1 MKFRPCAGTRVTWVT
16 KFARLDPA
24 QPAGEGAEVTTAA
37 TPRTMCSSF
46 QATAARFP
54 QAVALRTPGDTTTV
68 TWEQYAGRVRSIA
81 QGLAALG
88 VSRGQTVAIMLTN
101 RPEFHLVDTGALHA
115 GATPFSIYNSLA
127 PEQINYLFAN
137 AANRVV
143 ICEEQFVPVLL
154 TAKPGSSVEHIVCV
168 DGTPEGTISLA
179 DLEAMSAPDFDFD
192 ATWQA
197 VQPSDVLTI
206 IYTSGTTG
214 PPKGVELTHAN
225 LIAEIDGTSE
235 MIPSDHTD
243 RLVSYL
249 PDAHIA
255 NRWGA
260 HYTNMVTGIQITT
273 LADLKQ
279 AITVLPEVRPTF
291 FGAVPQVWYKLKAAI
306 EGALA
311 AEPNERKRKL
321 AQWAIDTG
329 RRQARLKSD
338 RQPVPASLRLKHK
351 VADRLVLSA
360 IRTRMG
366 LDQVRV
372 AASGA
377 AAISPDALEFILGLG
392 IPCCEGWGMSE
403 LSALATINPI
413 DDIRIGTVG
422 KAIPGVTLKIA
433 EDGELLATGP
443 LVMRGYRHDPEKTA
457 ETIDSDGWLHTGDIA
472 TIDADGYV
480 RIVDR
485 KKELI
490 INASGKNMSPSNI
503 EGVIRVSCPLLGNAA
518 VIGNDRPFVTAL
530 VTLDPDVSAAF
541 AAQHGIAD
549 TSPASMAMDPAV
561 LAAIELGMKEANAK
575 LSRVEQVK
583 KYTVLP
589 VFWEPGGDEI
599 TPTMKLKRKP
609 IGDKYSAEIE
619 ALYAR

>member
-1 MKFRPCAGTRVTWVT
+1 M
-16 KFARLDPA
+16 
-24 QPAGEGAEVTTAA
+24 
-37 TPRTMCSSF
+37 
-46 QATAARFP
+46 
-54 QAVALRTPGDTTTV
+54 TV
-68 TWEQYAGRVRSIA
+68 TWSQYSDRVRSIA
-81 QGLAALG
+81 TGLAALG
-88 VSRGQTVAIMLTN
+88 VSRGDTVAIMMTN
-101 RPEFHLVDTGALHA
+101 RPEFHLVDTAALHA

-127 PEQINYLFAN
+127 PEQISYLFTN
-137 AANRVV
+137 AANRIVV
-143 ICEEQFVPVLL
+143 CEEQFVPVLL
-154 TAKPGSSVEHIVCV
+154 ASKAGSSVEHIICV
-168 DGTPEGTISLA
+168 DGNPEGTITLA
-179 DLEAMSAPDFDFD
+179 ELEARTSPDFDFE
-192 ATWQA
+192 TSWRA
-197 VQPSDVLTI
+197 VQPDDVLTI

-235 MIPSDHTD
+235 MIPSDHSD

-321 AQWAIDTG
+321 AQWAIDVG
-329 RRQARLKSD
+329 RKQARLKSD
-338 RQPVPASLRLKHK
+338 HKPVPAALRMQHK
-351 VADRLVLSA
+351 LADRLVLSA
-360 IRTRMG
+360 IRKRMG
-366 LDQVRV
+366 LDEVRV

-403 LSALATINPI
+403 LSALATINPL

-433 EDGELLATGP
+433 DDGELLATGP
-443 LVMRGYRHDPEKTA
+443 LVMRGYRNDPEKTA
-457 ETIDSDGWLHTGDIA
+457 ETIDAQGWLHTGDIA
-472 TIDADGYV
+472 TIDEDGYV

-490 INASGKNMSPSNI
+490 INAAGKNMSPSNI
-503 EGVIRVSCPLLGNAA
+503 EGVIRVSCPLVGNAA
-518 VIGNDRPFVTAL
+518 VIGNDRPFVVAL
-530 VTLDPDVSAAF
+530 LTLDPDVSAAF
-541 AAQHGIAD
+541 AAQHNIAD
-549 TSPASMAMDPAV
+549 ASPAALAKDPAV
-561 LAAIELGMKEANAK
+561 LSAIELGMKEANAK
-575 LSRVEQVK
+575 LSRVEQIK
-583 KYTVLP
+583 KFTILP
-589 VFWEPGGDEI
+589 TFWEPGGDEI
-599 TPTMKLKRKP
+599 TPTMKLKCKP
-609 IGDKYSAEIE
+609 IGDKYAEEIE

>member
-1 MKFRPCAGTRVTWVT
+1 MTF
-16 KFARLDPA
+16 
-24 QPAGEGAEVTTAA
+24 E
-37 TPRTMCSSF
+37 RTLCSAF
-46 QATAARFP
+46 QETAARYP
-54 QAVALRTPGDTTTV
+54 HAVALRTPQDTVTV
-68 TWEQYAGRVRSIA
+68 TWREYSA
-81 QGLAALG
+81 QVKALASGLSRLGLAHG
-88 VSRGQTVAIMLTN
+88 DTVAIMLTN
-101 RPEFHLVDTGALHA
+101 RPEFHVVDTAALHA

-127 PEQINYLFAN
+127 AEQVNYLFQN
-137 AANRVV
+137 AQNRIV
-143 ICEEQFVPVLL
+143 ICESQFVPVLL
-154 TAKPGSSVEHIVCV
+154 AAQPGTAVEHIICA
-168 DGTPEGTISLA
+168 DGAPEGTVSLESVA
-179 DLEAMSAPDFDFD
+179 STPDPSFDFE
-192 ATWQA
+192 ASWRA
-197 VQPSDVLTI
+197 VTPTDVLTI

-225 LIAEIDGTSE
+225 LLAEIDGVAQLN
-235 MIPSDHTD
+235 PSDHTD

-306 EGALA
+306 EAALE

-321 AQWAIDTG
+321 AQWAIRVG
-329 RRQARLKSD
+329 RERARLLSEH
-338 RQPVPASLRLKHK
+338 QPVPRKLALEHK
-351 VADRLVLSA
+351 VADKLVLSA
-360 IRTRMG
+360 VRQKMG
-366 LDQVRV
+366 LDQVKF

-377 AAISPDALEFILGLG
+377 AAISPDALEFVLGLG

-403 LSALATINPI
+403 LSALATINPL

-433 EDGELLATGP
+433 DDGELLASGP
-443 LVMRGYRHDPEKTA
+443 LLMRGYRGDPDKTA
-457 ETIDSDGWLHTGDIA
+457 ETIDAAGWLHTGDIA

-490 INASGKNMSPSNI
+490 INASGKNMSPANI
-503 EGVIRVSCPLLGNAA
+503 EGVLRVSCPILGNAA
-518 VIGNDRPFVTAL
+518 VIGNDRPFNVAL
-530 VTLDPDVSAAF
+530 LTLDPDGAAAY
-541 AAQHGIAD
+541 AAKHGLAD
-549 TSPASMAMDPAV
+549 PSPAALVNDPGL
-561 LAAIELGMKEANAK
+561 LAEIELGVKEANAR
-575 LSRVEQVK
+575 LSRVEQIK
-583 KYTVLP
+583 KFTLLP
-589 VFWEPGGDEI
+589 DIWEPGGAEI

-609 IGDKYSAEIE
+609 IAEKYAAEIE

>member
-1 MKFRPCAGTRVTWVT
+1 M
-16 KFARLDPA
+16 
-24 QPAGEGAEVTTAA
+24 
-37 TPRTMCSSF
+37 
-46 QATAARFP
+46 
-54 QAVALRTPGDTTTV
+54 TV
-68 TWEQYAGRVRSIA
+68 TWAQYAERVRSIA
-81 QGLAALG
+81 TGLAALG
-88 VSRGQTVAIMLTN
+88 VRRGDTVAIMLTN

-127 PEQINYLFAN
+127 PEQISYLFAN
-137 AANRVV
+137 AGNSVV

-154 TAKPGSSVEHIVCV
+154 ACKAGSSVEHIVCV
-168 DGTPEGTISLA
+168 DGNPEGTITLA
-179 DLEAMSAPDFDFD
+179 ELEAKTAADFDFE
-192 ATWQA
+192 ASWRSA
-197 VQPSDVLTI
+197 QPDDVLTI

-235 MIPSDHTD
+235 MIPSDHSD

-306 EGALA
+306 EAALA
-311 AEPNERKRKL
+311 AEQNERKRKL
-321 AQWAIDTG
+321 AQWAIDVG
-329 RRQARLKSD
+329 RKRARLKSD
-338 RQPVPASLRLKHK
+338 RKPIPATLRLQHK
-351 VADRLVLSA
+351 IADRLVLSA
-360 IRTRMG
+360 IRKKMG
-366 LDQVRV
+366 LDEVRV

-443 LVMRGYRHDPEKTA
+443 LVMRGYRNDPEKTS
-457 ETIDSDGWLHTGDIA
+457 ETIDAAGWLHTGDIA
-472 TIDADGYV
+472 TIDDDGYV

-503 EGVIRVSCPLLGNAA
+503 EGVIRVSCPIVGNAA
-518 VIGNDRPFVTAL
+518 VIGNDRPFIVAL
-530 VTLDPDVSAAF
+530 LTLDPDVSAAF
-541 AAQHGIAD
+541 AAQHNIAD
-549 TSPASMAMDPAV
+549 ASPESLAKDPAV
-561 LAAIELGMKEANAK
+561 VAAIELGMKEANAK
-575 LSRVEQVK
+575 LSRVEQIK
-583 KYTVLP
+583 KFAILP

-609 IGDKYSAEIE
+609 IGDKYAAEIE

>member
-1 MKFRPCAGTRVTWVT
+1 MTSVK
-16 KFARLDPA
+16 
-24 QPAGEGAEVTTAA
+24 
-37 TPRTMCSSF
+37 RTLCSEF

-54 QAVALRTPGDTTTV
+54 HAVALRTPGDTMTV
-68 TWEQYAGRVRSIA
+68 TWSQYSTRVRSIA
-81 QGLAALG
+81 EGLSALG
-88 VSRGQTVAIMLTN
+88 VKRGDTVAIMLTN
-101 RPEFHLVDTGALHA
+101 RPEFHLVDTGALHT

-143 ICEEQFVPVLL
+143 ICEEQFVPQLVA
-154 TAKPGSSVEHIVCV
+154 AKPGSSVEYIVCV
-168 DGTPEGTISLA
+168 DGNPEGTITLA
-179 DLEAMSAPDFDFD
+179 DLEAMAAPEFDFE
-192 ATWQA
+192 ASWKA
-197 VQPSDVLTI
+197 VEPGDVLTI

-225 LIAEIDGTSE
+225 LIAEIDGTSTL
-235 MIPSDHTD
+235 IPSDHTD

-249 PDAHIA
+249 PDAHVA

-260 HYTNMVTGIQITT
+260 HYSNMVTGIQITT
-273 LADLKQ
+273 LADIKQ

-321 AQWAIDTG
+321 ATWAIDVG
-329 RRQARLKSD
+329 RKQARLKSE
-338 RQPVPASLRLKHK
+338 RQPIPTSLRLQHK

-360 IRTRMG
+360 IRAKMG

-403 LSALATINPI
+403 LSALATMNPI

-422 KAIPGVTLKIA
+422 KAIPGVILKIA

-443 LVMRGYRHDPEKTA
+443 LVMRGYRNDPEKTA

-490 INASGKNMSPSNI
+490 INAAGKNMSPSNI
-503 EGVIRVSCPLLGNAA
+503 EGVIRVSCPIVGNAA

-530 VTLDPDVSAAF
+530 LTLDPDVSAAF
-541 AAQHGIAD
+541 ASQHGIAD
-549 TSPASMAMDPAV
+549 ASPESLAKDPAV
-561 LAAIELGMKEANAK
+561 LAAIEVGMKEANAK
-575 LSRVEQVK
+575 LSRVEQIK
-583 KYTVLP
+583 KYAVLP
-589 VFWEPGGDEI
+589 TFWEPGGDEI

-609 IGDKYSAEIE
+609 IAEKYSTEIE
-619 ALYAR
+619 SLYER

>member
-1 MKFRPCAGTRVTWVT
+1 MTSPTD
-16 KFARLDPA
+16 ARTL
-24 QPAGEGAEVTTAA
+24 
-37 TPRTMCSSF
+37 CSAF

-54 QAVALRTPGDTTTV
+54 SAVALRTPGDQLTI
-68 TWEQYAGRVRSIA
+68 TWAQYASRVATIA
-81 QGLAALG
+81 EGLAALG
-88 VSRGQTVAIMLTN
+88 VARGDTVAIMLTN
-101 RPEFHLVDTGALHA
+101 RPEFHLVDTAALHA

-137 AANRVV
+137 AANRIV
-143 ICEEQFVPVLL
+143 ICEEQFVPALL
-154 TAKPGSSVEHIVCV
+154 AAKPGSSIEHIVCV
-168 DGTPEGTISLA
+168 DGNPDGTITLA
-179 DLEAMSAPDFDFD
+179 DLEAMTVPGFDFE
-192 ATWQA
+192 ASWRA
-197 VQPSDVLTI
+197 VEPGDVLTI

-225 LIAEIDGTSE
+225 LIAEIDATSTL
-235 MIPSDHTD
+235 MPSDHSD

-306 EGALA
+306 EAALA

-321 AQWAIDTG
+321 AEWAISAG
-329 RRQARLKSD
+329 RQRARLKSD
-338 RQPVPASLRLKHK
+338 RKPIPVGLRVQHAL
-351 VADRLVLSA
+351 ADRLVLSA
-360 IRTRMG
+360 VRKKMG
-366 LDQVRV
+366 LDEVRV

-422 KAIPGVTLKIA
+422 KAVPGVTLKIA
-433 EDGELLATGP
+433 DDGELLATGP
-443 LVMRGYRHDPEKTA
+443 LVMRGYRNDPEKTA
-457 ETIDSDGWLHTGDIA
+457 ETIDAAGWLHTGDIA

-490 INASGKNMSPSNI
+490 INAAGKNMSPSNI
-503 EGVIRVSCPLLGNAA
+503 EGVVRVSCPLLGGAA
-518 VIGNDRPFVTAL
+518 VIGNDRPFIVAL
-530 VTLDPDVSAAF
+530 LTLDPDVSTAF
-541 AAQHGIAD
+541 AAKHGLAD
-549 TSPASMAMDPAV
+549 SSPAALAKDPAV
-561 LAAIELGMKEANAK
+561 LAEIELGMKEANAK
-575 LSRVEQVK
+575 LSRVEQIK
-583 KYTVLP
+583 RYTVLP
-589 VFWEPGGDEI
+589 TFWEPGGDEI

-609 IGDKYSAEIE
+609 IAEKYAAEIE